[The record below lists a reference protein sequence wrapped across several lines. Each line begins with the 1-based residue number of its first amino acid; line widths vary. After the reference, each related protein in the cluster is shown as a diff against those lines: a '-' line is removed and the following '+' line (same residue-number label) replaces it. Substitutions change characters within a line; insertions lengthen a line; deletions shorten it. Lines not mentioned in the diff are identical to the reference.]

1 MHSHLLKDQDA
12 FMRYLDLPGDESPIV
27 WLHGVV
33 CSSTAELLPV
43 AVEPKL
49 SNHRSLVLDF
59 LGYGYS
65 DRPEEFDYTVDSHAR
80 TVISLLEE
88 LEIQSCHL
96 VGHSFGGT
104 VAVHVAAERPDL
116 VRSLVAAEPNLDAGV
131 TGGPSAPIV
140 AQTEEEFVRTG
151 YRKLIEEHEGSARE
165 DPAGISARHLGM
177 FRMMSPRGVHRTA
190 TSLVGGTDPSTR
202 LLLKDLEIH
211 RTFVAGEWSEEEED
225 PDLIASGVH
234 WDIVP
239 EAGHPMGLQNP
250 AGFAEVISRSLD
262 GE

>member
-1 MHSHLLKDQDA
+1 
-12 FMRYLDLPGDESPIV
+12 MRYLDLPGDESPIV

-65 DRPEEFDYTVDSHAR
+65 DRPEEFDYTVDGHAW

-116 VRSLVAAEPNLDAGV
+116 VRSLVVAEPNLDPGV
-131 TGGPSAPIV
+131 TGGPSAPISGSDGGGVRSDRIPEADRGARRFSSRGPRWHQRPPLRYVPDDV
-140 AQTEEEFVRTG
+140 A
-151 YRKLIEEHEGSARE
+151 
-165 DPAGISARHLGM
+165 
-177 FRMMSPRGVHRTA
+177 PRGSSDRHVACWGDRSVDKAPSQRLRNPSDFRGGGVERGGRGSGFDRIRCSLGHRPG
-190 TSLVGGTDPSTR
+190 SRPPDGSSESGRLRGGDLAFTGRRVT
-202 LLLKDLEIH
+202 LL
-211 RTFVAGEWSEEEED
+211 
-225 PDLIASGVH
+225 
-234 WDIVP
+234 
-239 EAGHPMGLQNP
+239 
-250 AGFAEVISRSLD
+250 
-262 GE
+262 